1 MKENEGLFADPSNPA
16 SGAPRAVAAEAPQS
30 MPPLSTQPRSKP
42 ARVLDEP
49 VIVPTLGTDSA
60 GRGPAPARTG
70 LGPMWVMVVSLLAL
84 VFGAAGG
91 VGGYAIASHGDSA
104 VTDSLPHSAVN
115 VDAPVAQ
122 PGSVTDVV
130 AAVLPSVVRVEASSG
145 GTLVDTGSGFVI
157 RADGYILT
165 NDHVVAPSDGE
176 LNVRFSDGTVSPAT
190 LVGTTSDYDLAV
202 LKVDKAGLTPLVLA
216 DSDRVRVGD
225 EAIAIGSPLGL
236 DSTVTL
242 GIVSSLHRPVT
253 AGDSASSTAFIDAIQ
268 TDAAINPG
276 NSGGPLLNASGEVIG
291 INSATAALPGASQVS
306 GSGTVGLGF
315 AIPSN
320 QARRTADEIIAT
332 GKATFPV
339 IGVLLDSTYHGE
351 GVRVLNNDP
360 ATKTLGVAPGSPA
373 DVAGI
378 KAGDIIV
385 SFDGRPIAM
394 PEELIVATR
403 AMAPGDVVT
412 LEVKS
417 GSSTSKVTVTL
428 TANDKI
434 TWNDGS
440 QK

>member
-1 MKENEGLFADPSNPA
+1 MKQDEGLFADPGIPA
-16 SGAPRAVAAEAPQS
+16 SEAPHAVAAEGPQS
-30 MPPLSTQPRSKP
+30 MPPRSKP
-42 ARVLDEP
+42 TRGLDEP
-49 VIVPTLGTDSA
+49 VIVPTLETDGA
-60 GRGPAPARTG
+60 GRSPAPARTG

-91 VGGYAIASHGDSA
+91 VGGYAIASHGDSTSTGGLPYA
-104 VTDSLPHSAVN
+104 VVHA
-115 VDAPVAQ
+115 DAPVAQ

-130 AAVLPSVVRVEASSG
+130 AAVLPSVVRIEASSG

-165 NDHVVAPSDGE
+165 NNHVVAPSDGE
-176 LNVRFSDGTVSPAT
+176 VNVRFSDGTISPAT
-190 LVGTTSDYDLAV
+190 IVGTTSEYDLAV
-202 LKVDKAGLTPLVLA
+202 LKVDKTGLTPLVLA
-216 DSDRVRVGD
+216 DSDGVRVGD

-276 NSGGPLLNASGEVIG
+276 NSGGPLLNGSGEVIG
-291 INSATAALPGASQVS
+291 INSATAALPGASLQS

-351 GVRVLNNDP
+351 GVRVINDDP
-360 ATKTLGVAPGSPA
+360 ASKTLGVAPGSPA
-373 DVAGI
+373 DLAGI
-378 KAGDIIV
+378 RAGDIIV

-394 PEELIVATR
+394 PEDLIVATR
-403 AMAPGDVVT
+403 AKAPGDVVT
-412 LEVKS
+412 LGVKS
-417 GSSTSKVTVTL
+417 GNSTSTVRVTL
-428 TANDKI
+428 TTNDKI

>member
-1 MKENEGLFADPSNPA
+1 MKEEEGLFADPSNPA
-16 SGAPRAVAAEAPQS
+16 SGAPRAIAAEA
-30 MPPLSTQPRSKP
+30 PRSKP
-42 ARVLDEP
+42 ARKLDEP
-49 VIVPTLGTDSA
+49 VVVPTLETDSA
-60 GRGPAPARTG
+60 GRGPAPARAG

-91 VGGYAIASHGDSA
+91 VGGYALASHGDSTS
-104 VTDSLPHSAVN
+104 TDSLPYAAVN
-115 VDAPVAQ
+115 AAAPAPQ

-130 AAVLPSVVRVEASSG
+130 AAVLPSVVRIEASSG

-176 LNVRFSDGTVSPAT
+176 INVRFSDGTVSSAT
-190 LVGTTSDYDLAV
+190 VVGTTSDYDLAV
-202 LKVDKAGLTPLVLA
+202 LKVDKSSLTPLVLA
-216 DSDRVRVGD
+216 DSDKVQVGD

-276 NSGGPLLNASGEVIG
+276 NSGGPLLDGSGEVIG
-291 INSATAALPGASQVS
+291 INSATAALPGASQMS

-351 GVRVLNNDP
+351 GVKVLDDNA

-373 DVAGI
+373 DLAGI
-378 KAGDIIV
+378 KAGDIIL
-385 SFDGRPIAM
+385 SFDGRPITM
-394 PEELIVATR
+394 PEELVVATR
-403 AMAPGDVVT
+403 AMAPGDVIT
-412 LEVKS
+412 LKVKS
-417 GSSTSKVTVTL
+417 GSATSTVRVTL
-428 TANDKI
+428 SANDKI

-440 QK
+440 QQ

>member
-1 MKENEGLFADPSNPA
+1 MKEEEGLFADPSNPA
-16 SGAPRAVAAEAPQS
+16 SGAPRAVAEKA
-30 MPPLSTQPRSKP
+30 PRSKP
-42 ARVLDEP
+42 ASKLDEP
-49 VIVPTLGTDSA
+49 VIVPTLATDSS
-60 GRGPAPARTG
+60 GREPALARKG

-91 VGGYAIASHGDSA
+91 VGGYAVASHGDSTPTGGLPYA
-104 VTDSLPHSAVN
+104 VVN
-115 VDAPVAQ
+115 AAAPAAQ

-130 AAVLPSVVRVEASSG
+130 AAVLPSVVRIEASSG

-176 LNVRFSDGTVSPAT
+176 INVRFSDGTVSPAT
-190 LVGTTSDYDLAV
+190 IVGATSDYDLAV
-202 LKVDKAGLTPLVLA
+202 LKVDKSSLTPLVLA
-216 DSDRVRVGD
+216 DSDKVQVGD

-253 AGDSASSTAFIDAIQ
+253 AGDSTSSTAFIDAIQ

-276 NSGGPLLNASGEVIG
+276 NSGGPLLDASGQVIG
-291 INSATAALPGASQVS
+291 VNSATAALPGASQLS

-315 AIPSN
+315 AIPAN

-339 IGVLLDSTYHGE
+339 IGVLLDGTYHGE
-351 GVRVLNNDP
+351 GVKVIDDNP
-360 ATKTLGVAPGSPA
+360 ATNTLGVAPGSPA
-373 DVAGI
+373 DLAGI

-385 SFDGRPIAM
+385 SFDGRPVTR
-394 PEELIVATR
+394 PEDLIVATR
-403 AMAPGDVVT
+403 AMAPGDVIT
-412 LEVKS
+412 LGIKS
-417 GSSTSKVTVTL
+417 GSSTSTVKVTL

-440 QK
+440 QQ

>member
-1 MKENEGLFADPSNPA
+1 MKEEEGLFADPSNPA
-16 SGAPRAVAAEAPQS
+16 SAAPRASSAETPLS
-30 MPPLSTQPRSKP
+30 VPPLPKP
-42 ARVLDEP
+42 ARKLIEP
-49 VIVPTLGTDSA
+49 VIVPTLETDSA
-60 GRGPAPARTG
+60 GRPPAPGRAG
-70 LGPMWVMVVSLLAL
+70 LGPGWVATVSLLAL
-84 VFGAAGG
+84 FFGAAGG
-91 VGGYAIASHGDSA
+91 VGGYAIASRGDS
-104 VTDSLPHSAVN
+104 TSSGSLPPAV
-115 VDAPVAQ
+115 VRDGAPAAQ

-130 AAVLPSVVRVEASSG
+130 AAVLPSVVRIEASSG
-145 GTLVDTGSGFVI
+145 GNLVDTGSGFVI

-176 LNVRFSDGTVSPAT
+176 LNVRFSDGTISPAT
-190 LVGTTSDYDLAV
+190 LVGATGDYDLAV
-202 LKVDKAGLTPLVLA
+202 LKVEESGLTPLVLA
-216 DSDRVRVGD
+216 DSDLVRVGD
-225 EAIAIGSPLGL
+225 QAIAIGSPLAL

-253 AGDSASSTAFIDAIQ
+253 AGDSSDSVAFIDAIQ

-291 INSATAALPGASQVS
+291 VNSATAALPGASQLS

-332 GKATFPV
+332 GRATFPV
-339 IGVLLDSTYHGE
+339 IGVLLDSRYHGE
-351 GVRVLNNDP
+351 GVKVIDDDP
-360 ATKTLGVAPGSPA
+360 ETKTLGVAPGSPA
-373 DVAGI
+373 DLAGI
-378 KAGDIIV
+378 KAGDIIL
-385 SFDGRPIAM
+385 SFDGRPVTV
-394 PEELIVATR
+394 PEDLIVATR

-417 GSSTSKVTVTL
+417 GSATSTVMVTL
-428 TANDKI
+428 SANDAI

>member
-1 MKENEGLFADPSNPA
+1 MKEEEGLFADPSAPA
-16 SGAPRAVAAEAPQS
+16 IAATSASVAEA
-30 MPPLSTQPRSKP
+30 PRSKP
-42 ARVLDEP
+42 ARKLDEP
-49 VIVPTLGTDSA
+49 VIVPTLETDSA
-60 GRGPAPARTG
+60 GRGAAPARTG

-91 VGGYAIASHGDSA
+91 VGGYAIASHGNSTPTGTLPVA
-104 VTDSLPHSAVN
+104 VVN
-115 VDAPVAQ
+115 QAAPAAQ
-122 PGSVTDVV
+122 PGSVTSVV
-130 AAVLPSVVRVEASSG
+130 AAVLPSVVRIEASSG
-145 GTLVDTGSGFVI
+145 GALVDTGSGFVI

-165 NDHVVAPSDGE
+165 NNHVVAPSDGE
-176 LNVRFSDGTVSPAT
+176 LNVRFSDGTVSPAKV
-190 LVGTTSDYDLAV
+190 VGTTSDYDLAV
-202 LKVDKAGLTPLVLA
+202 LKVDKTGLTPLVLA
-216 DSDRVRVGD
+216 DSDKVRVGD

-253 AGDSASSTAFIDAIQ
+253 AGDSSSSVAFIDAIQ

-291 INSATAALPGASQVS
+291 INSATAALPGASQLS

-320 QARRTADEIIAT
+320 QARRTADELIAT

-351 GVRVLNNDP
+351 GVKVIADDP

-373 DVAGI
+373 DLAGI
-378 KAGDIIV
+378 KAGDIIL
-385 SFDGRPIAM
+385 SFNGRPVAM
-394 PEELIVATR
+394 AEDLIVATR

-417 GSSTSKVTVTL
+417 GTTTSTVKVTLST
-428 TANDKI
+428 NDKI

-440 QK
+440 QQ

>member
-1 MKENEGLFADPSNPA
+1 MKEEEGLFADPSSPA
-16 SGAPRAVAAEAPQS
+16 SGAPRAVAEKA
-30 MPPLSTQPRSKP
+30 PRSKP
-42 ARVLDEP
+42 ASKLDEP
-49 VIVPTLGTDSA
+49 VIVPTLATDSS
-60 GRGPAPARTG
+60 GREPALARKG

-91 VGGYAIASHGDSA
+91 VGGYAVASHGDSTPTGGLPYA
-104 VTDSLPHSAVN
+104 VVN
-115 VDAPVAQ
+115 AAAPAAQ

-130 AAVLPSVVRVEASSG
+130 AAVLPSVVRIEASSG

-176 LNVRFSDGTVSPAT
+176 INVRFSDGTVSPAT
-190 LVGTTSDYDLAV
+190 IVGATSDYDLAV
-202 LKVDKAGLTPLVLA
+202 LKVDKSSLTPLVLA
-216 DSDRVRVGD
+216 DSDKVQVGD

-253 AGDSASSTAFIDAIQ
+253 AGDSTSSTAFIDAIQ

-276 NSGGPLLNASGEVIG
+276 NSGGPLLDASGQVIG
-291 INSATAALPGASQVS
+291 VNSATAALPGASQLS

-315 AIPSN
+315 AIPAN

-339 IGVLLDSTYHGE
+339 IGVLLDGTYHGE
-351 GVRVLNNDP
+351 GVKVIDDNP
-360 ATKTLGVAPGSPA
+360 ATNTLGVAPGSPA
-373 DVAGI
+373 DLAGI

-385 SFDGRPIAM
+385 SFDGRPVTR
-394 PEELIVATR
+394 PEDLIVATR
-403 AMAPGDVVT
+403 AMAPGDVIT
-412 LEVKS
+412 LGIKS
-417 GSSTSKVTVTL
+417 GSSTSTVKVTL

-440 QK
+440 QQ

>member
-1 MKENEGLFADPSNPA
+1 MKEEEGLFADPSNPA
-16 SGAPRAVAAEAPQS
+16 SGAPRAVAAEAPLS
-30 MPPLSTQPRSKP
+30 MPPRSKP
-42 ARVLDEP
+42 ADKLDEP
-49 VIVPTLGTDSA
+49 VIVPTLETDSS
-60 GRGPAPARTG
+60 GRGPAPTRTG

-104 VTDSLPHSAVN
+104 VTDSLPHAAVN
-115 VDAPVAQ
+115 VDAPAAQ
-122 PGSVTDVV
+122 AGSVTDVV
-130 AAVLPSVVRVEASSG
+130 AAALPSVVRIEASSG

-176 LNVRFSDGTVSPAT
+176 INVRFSDGTVSPAT
-190 LVGTTSDYDLAV
+190 IVGTTSDYDLAV
-202 LKVDKAGLTPLVLA
+202 LKVDKTGLTPLVLA
-216 DSDRVRVGD
+216 DSNGVRVGD

-253 AGDSASSTAFIDAIQ
+253 AGDTSSSVAFIDAIQ

-291 INSATAALPGASQVS
+291 INSATAALPGASQQS

-351 GVRVLNNDP
+351 GVKVIDNNP
-360 ATKTLGVAPGSPA
+360 ATNTLGVAPGSPA
-373 DVAGI
+373 DLAGI
-378 KAGDIIV
+378 KAGDIILT
-385 SFDGRPIAM
+385 FDGRPITM

-403 AMAPGDVVT
+403 AMAPGDVIT
-412 LEVKS
+412 LEVKA
-417 GSSTSKVTVTL
+417 GNSTSTVKVTL

-434 TWNDGS
+434 AWNDGS